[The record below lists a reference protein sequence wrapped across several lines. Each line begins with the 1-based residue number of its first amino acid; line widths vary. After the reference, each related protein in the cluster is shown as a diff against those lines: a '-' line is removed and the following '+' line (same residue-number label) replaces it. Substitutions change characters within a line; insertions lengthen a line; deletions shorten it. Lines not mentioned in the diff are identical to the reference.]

1 MAFRLPCQ
9 AVSDIV
15 ATLPRT
21 LGIIDAK
28 IPEDAVW
35 TLPQISPAGS
45 LANSVIP
52 GEILIIRNITAQN
65 LLLVSHPLDNIDGF
79 RDVTIPSESSLIMTA
94 AGGSTWSILVSAQ
107 IQMLTSNSSG
117 TTASTGTNSGD
128 ATADAGNTASGQDT
142 SADTGNTATQA
153 ASADRRANMPMT
165 KVHGLVKKV

>member
-9 AVSDIV
+9 VVPDIV
-15 ATLPRT
+15 VTLPRT

-28 IPEDAVW
+28 ITEDAIW

-117 TTASTGTNSGD
+117 TTASTATTGTNSGD
-128 ATADAGNTASGQDT
+128 ATNSGNTGQDT
-142 SADTGNTATQA
+142 ASTATQA
-153 ASADRRANMPMT
+153 PSADRRANMPMT
-165 KVHGLVKKV
+165 KIHGLVKKV